1 MPAETG
7 MYSKHT
13 GIDISGVHRDNVIA
27 IYDGVVTIAEIQKGF
42 GNCIEIKHEI
52 VTYETVTD
60 EDALIAEAEASTVIG
75 VEISLGPYFSLPS
88 NEVFAT

>member
-1 MPAETG
+1 MKLYPDLTLVN
-7 MYSKHT
+7 K
-13 GIDISGVHRDNVIA
+13 
-27 IYDGVVTIAEIQKGF
+27 
-42 GNCIEIKHEI
+42 
-52 VTYETVTD
+52 TVTD